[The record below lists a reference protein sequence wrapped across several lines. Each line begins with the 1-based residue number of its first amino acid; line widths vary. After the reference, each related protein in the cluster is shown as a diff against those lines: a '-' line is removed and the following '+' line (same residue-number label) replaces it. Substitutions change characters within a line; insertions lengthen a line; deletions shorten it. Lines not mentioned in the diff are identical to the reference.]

1 MRLQLRTD
9 RLLIGLRGLALL
21 RGWPFADAAEADA
34 QIDEIRRLS
43 ARMELNP
50 EILEVEA
57 HDLDLDGA
65 YAAWSETYD
74 TIANALIAAEE
85 PFVRAF
91 LSEIQPGRTLDVAAG
106 TGRFATILAEL
117 GHEVIAADLSLEMLE
132 RGRAKGI
139 GASFL
144 RGDMRAIPLRA
155 ESVDLAVCGLALTHV
170 QDLGQAIAEIAR
182 VVRPG
187 GRMLLSD
194 VHPFAVATGA
204 QAMFKTIDGAR
215 GVARNHLHWPSSY
228 LDAFKTAGLAVERVA
243 EPQVDEAFIQELGSE
258 ELRDA
263 ARSGLVG
270 MPLVLVW
277 LLRKGR

>member
-1 MRLQLRTD
+1 MLQVRLD
-9 RLLIGLRGLALL
+9 RLLIGLRGLSLL
-21 RGWPFADAAEADA
+21 RGWPFAEAEQADA
-34 QIDEIRRLS
+34 EIDEIRRLCAGS
-43 ARMELNP
+43 DPNR

-57 HDLDLDGA
+57 HDLDFDAA

-74 TIANALIAAEE
+74 TLSNALITAEE
-85 PFVRAF
+85 PVVRSF
-91 LSEIQPGRTLDVAAG
+91 LSGVEPGRTLDVAAG
-106 TGRFATILAEL
+106 TGRFASILVEL
-117 GHEVIAADLSLEMLE
+117 GHEVIAADMSLEMLN

-144 RGDMRAIPLRA
+144 RADMRGIPLRSA
-155 ESVDLAVCGLALTHV
+155 SVDLAACGLALTHV
-170 QDLGQAIAEIAR
+170 PDLGPPIAEIAR

-204 QAMFKTIDGAR
+204 QAMFKTVDGAR
-215 GVARNHLHWPSSY
+215 GVARNHVHWPSAY
-228 LDAFKTAGLAVERVA
+228 LNAFAMAGLTVERVA

-263 ARSGLVG
+263 ARGGLVG
-270 MPLVLVW
+270 LPLVLIW
-277 LLRKGR
+277 LLRKEQ